1 MRFSLL
7 GLLALTVALAACD
20 SGSSPATASVRYAVS
35 GPATIT
41 FTDASGAS
49 SSATASAAWDR
60 EVALAAGAPVAL
72 AAQSTSG
79 QPVTATITVDG
90 QLSKSSRGT
99 NVRISTSPSSSS
111 AGEVEVEG
119 PIEALS
125 ATSITVLGIS
135 FSLDAGTAFLD
146 DNNDPT
152 TVAAFAVGTRVEV
165 KGRSAG
171 GGAFRATR
179 VKPDDDS
186 YDDDGEDGQEIE
198 LHGPI
203 QAIDATSVT
212 VQGRVFVTSASTR
225 YLDDD
230 NNAIPRS
237 AFQVGEFVEAE
248 GHVQADGTVRAEKI
262 KRDDD

>member
-7 GLLALTVALAACD
+7 GLLALTVVLAACD

-49 SSATASAAWDR
+49 SSATASSAWDR
-60 EVALAAGAPVAL
+60 EVALTSGAPVAL
-72 AAQSTSG
+72 TAQSTSG
-79 QPVTATITVDG
+79 QPVTASITVDG
-90 QLSKSSRGT
+90 QLAKSSRGT
-99 NVRISTSPSSSS
+99 NVRISSSSS
-111 AGEVEVEG
+111 SSSEGEVEVEG
-119 PIEALS
+119 PIESLS
-125 ATSITVLGIS
+125 ATSITVLGIT
-135 FSLDAGTAFLD
+135 FSLDGSTAFLTD
-146 DNNDPT
+146 DNDPT

-165 KGRSAG
+165 KGRSTG
-171 GGAFRATR
+171 GGTFRATR

-186 YDDDGEDGQEIE
+186 YDDGEDGQEVE

-203 QAIDATSVT
+203 QAIDAASVT
-212 VQGRVFVTSASTR
+212 VGGRVFVTTASTR

-230 NNAIPRS
+230 NDPISRS
-237 AFQVGEFVEAE
+237 AFQVGDLVEAE
-248 GHVQADGTVRAEKI
+248 GHIQSDGTVRAEKI